1 MRKIEVA
8 AFSKIQPVSK
18 SKGFGVINI
27 IGDYDWYKTRI
38 NLKTWADVNMQKWI
52 LSKNIRM

>member
-8 AFSKIQPVSK
+8 AFSKIQQVSK

-38 NLKTWADVNMQKWI
+38 NLKT
-52 LSKNIRM
+52 